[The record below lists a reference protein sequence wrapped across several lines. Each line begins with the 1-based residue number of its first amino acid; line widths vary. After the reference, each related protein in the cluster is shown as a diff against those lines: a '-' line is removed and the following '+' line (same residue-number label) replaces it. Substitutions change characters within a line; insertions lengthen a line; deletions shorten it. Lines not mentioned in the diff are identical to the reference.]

1 MKTLVKHDNVGKWL
15 GSRKGF
21 LFIPLAFL
29 VARIALIP
37 VIQPE
42 RPVVE
47 CIEPP
52 YNGCGFAFDEAHYI
66 PAVRRM
72 LYRGEIV
79 NLEHPPLSKLL
90 IMVGIMLLGD
100 NPWGWR
106 VPGTLLSALTVL
118 LVGLIAYRVSRDVK
132 LAMLSQTF
140 AVTDVTFF
148 NVSGLAILDPPFL
161 VFTLLSLYFLLEKRM
176 GLAGLFMGLAMLSKS
191 SALVALFAVVAVD
204 ALHSYVKTHDLDAA
218 ISASRE
224 SVRRVG
230 LPALAVFL
238 VGVGIFDVAT
248 GVFPTPL
255 HHLSFM
261 LDYHSNLR
269 YFDPRQVEL
278 PLSWIIPPISRGPA
292 PYFVVTVEPLRV
304 HTVAFW
310 GVSSPLWWSIWLLIP
325 LAYYRVKRYIATKE
339 HAENPDPHT
348 TLLAWTA
355 TNMGLFAFMS
365 YVLKRWVYSF
375 YFLQVS
381 LIMAALLPAVL
392 KSEKHDTLLSVLLA
406 AQIIWFI
413 MFLPVKP
420 LWLIETLTS
429 LGLGEVPW
437 V

>member
-1 MKTLVKHDNVGKWL
+1 MKALVKKDSVTKWL
-15 GSRKGF
+15 GSWKV
-21 LFIPLAFL
+21 LPIIPLAFL
-29 VARIALIP
+29 IARLALIP
-37 VIQPE
+37 VIQPG
-42 RPVVE
+42 RPVME

-52 YNGCGFAFDEAHYI
+52 YDGCGFAFDEAHYI
-66 PAVRRM
+66 PAVRKM
-72 LYRGEIV
+72 LYRGEVV

-90 IMVGIMLLGD
+90 IMAGMTLLGD

-106 VPGTLLSALTVL
+106 VPGTLLSVLTVL
-118 LVGLIAYRVSRDVK
+118 FVGLIAYRVSRDVK
-132 LAMLSQTF
+132 LAMFSQTF

-161 VFTLLSLYFLLEKRM
+161 TFTLLSLYFLLERRM
-176 GLAGLFMGLAMLSKS
+176 GLAGLFMGLAVLSKT
-191 SALVALFAVVAVD
+191 SALIALLAVVAVD
-204 ALHSYVKTHDLDAA
+204 ALHSYVKSHDLDAA
-218 ISASRE
+218 VITAKNSAIQI
-224 SVRRVG
+224 G
-230 LPALAVFL
+230 MPALAVFL
-238 VGVGIFDVAT
+238 VGLGVFDVAT
-248 GVFPTPL
+248 GAFPTPL

-269 YFDPRQVEL
+269 YFEPRQVEL

-292 PYFVVTVEPLRV
+292 PYFVVTVEPIKV

-339 HAENPDPHT
+339 SVENPDPHT
-348 TLLAWTA
+348 ALLAWSA
-355 TNMGLFAFMS
+355 TSMGLFVFLA
-365 YVLKRWVYSF
+365 YILKRWVYSF

-406 AQIIWFI
+406 AQIIWFL

-420 LWLIETLTS
+420 LWLIETLTG

>member
-1 MKTLVKHDNVGKWL
+1 MKALVKHDSISRWL
-15 GSRKGF
+15 GTRKT
-21 LFIPLAFL
+21 LIIIPLAFL
-29 VARIALIP
+29 VARMALIP

-42 RPVVE
+42 RPAME

-52 YNGCGFAFDEAHYI
+52 YDGCGFAFDEAHYI
-66 PAVRRM
+66 PAVRKM
-72 LYRGEIV
+72 LYRGEAV

-90 IMVGIMLLGD
+90 IMAGIRLLGD

-106 VPGTLLSALTVL
+106 VPGTLLSVLTVL
-118 LVGLIAYRVSRDVK
+118 FVGLIAYRVSRDVK
-132 LAMLSQTF
+132 LAMFSQTF

-161 VFTLLSLYFLLEKRM
+161 TFTLISLYFLLERRM
-176 GLAGLFMGLAMLSKS
+176 GLAGLFMGLAMLFKS
-191 SALVALFAVVAVD
+191 SALVVLLAVVAVD
-204 ALHSYVKTHDLDAA
+204 TLHAYVKSHDLDAA

-238 VGVGIFDVAT
+238 VGIGIFDAAT
-248 GVFPTPL
+248 GAFPTPL

-292 PYFVVTVEPLRV
+292 PYFVVTVEPIKV

-325 LAYYRVKRYIATKE
+325 LAYYRVKRYITMKE
-339 HAENPDPHT
+339 RVENPDPHT
-348 TLLAWTA
+348 ALLAWSA
-355 TNMGLFAFMS
+355 TSIGLFAFLA
-365 YVLKRWVYSF
+365 YILKRWVYSF

>member
-1 MKTLVKHDNVGKWL
+1 VKALVKHDSVTKWL
-15 GSRKGF
+15 GTRKA
-21 LFIPLAFL
+21 LLLIPLVFL
-29 VARIALIP
+29 VARLALIP

-42 RPVVE
+42 RSAME

-52 YNGCGFAFDEAHYI
+52 YDGCGFAFDEAHYI
-66 PAVRRM
+66 PAVRKM
-72 LYRGEIV
+72 LYRGEVV

-90 IMVGIMLLGD
+90 IMAGIRLLGD

-118 LVGLIAYRVSRDVK
+118 LVGLIAYGVSRDVR

-161 VFTLLSLYFLLEKRM
+161 TFTLISLYFLLEKRM
-176 GLAGLFMGLAMLSKS
+176 GLAGLFMGLAILSKS
-191 SALVALFAVVAVD
+191 SALVVLLAVVVVD
-204 ALHSYVKTHDLDAA
+204 ALHSYVKSHDLDVA

-224 SVRRVG
+224 SIRRVG

-238 VGVGIFDVAT
+238 VGIGIFDAAT

-292 PYFVVTVEPLRV
+292 PYFVVTVEPIKV

-325 LAYYRVKRYIATKE
+325 LAYYRVKRYITMKE
-339 HAENPDPHT
+339 RVENPDPHT
-348 TLLAWTA
+348 ALLAWSA
-355 TNMGLFAFMS
+355 TSMGLFAFLA
-365 YVLKRWVYSF
+365 YILKRWVYSF

-413 MFLPVKP
+413 IFLPVKP

>member
-1 MKTLVKHDNVGKWL
+1 
-15 GSRKGF
+15 
-21 LFIPLAFL
+21 
-29 VARIALIP
+29 
-37 VIQPE
+37 
-42 RPVVE
+42 
-47 CIEPP
+47 
-52 YNGCGFAFDEAHYI
+52 
-66 PAVRRM
+66 
-72 LYRGEIV
+72 
-79 NLEHPPLSKLL
+79 
-90 IMVGIMLLGD
+90 
-100 NPWGWR
+100 
-106 VPGTLLSALTVL
+106 
-118 LVGLIAYRVSRDVK
+118 VGLIAYRVSRDVK

-161 VFTLLSLYFLLEKRM
+161 TFTLLSLYFLLERRM

-191 SALVALFAVVAVD
+191 SALVVLLAVVAVD
-204 ALHSYVKTHDLDAA
+204 TLHAYVKSHDLDAA

-238 VGVGIFDVAT
+238 VGVGIFDATT

-292 PYFVVTVEPLRV
+292 PYFVVTVEPIKV
-304 HTVAFW
+304 HTIAFW
-310 GVSSPLWWSIWLLIP
+310 GVSSPLWWSIWLLVP
-325 LAYYRVKRYIATKE
+325 LAYYRLKRYIATKE
-339 HAENPDPHT
+339 HVENPDPHT

-355 TNMGLFAFMS
+355 TNMGIFALMS
-365 YVLKRWVYSF
+365 YILKRWVYSF

-392 KSEKHDTLLSVLLA
+392 KSEKHDTLLSILLV
-406 AQIIWFI
+406 AQIIWFL

-420 LWLIETLTS
+420 LWLIEALTA

>member
-1 MKTLVKHDNVGKWL
+1 M
-15 GSRKGF
+15 F
-21 LFIPLAFL
+21 
-29 VARIALIP
+29 
-37 VIQPE
+37 
-42 RPVVE
+42 
-47 CIEPP
+47 
-52 YNGCGFAFDEAHYI
+52 
-66 PAVRRM
+66 
-72 LYRGEIV
+72 
-79 NLEHPPLSKLL
+79 
-90 IMVGIMLLGD
+90 
-100 NPWGWR
+100 
-106 VPGTLLSALTVL
+106 
-118 LVGLIAYRVSRDVK
+118 
-132 LAMLSQTF
+132 SQTF

-161 VFTLLSLYFLLEKRM
+161 TFMLLSLYFLLERRM

-191 SALVALFAVVAVD
+191 SALVVLLAVVALD
-204 ALHSYVKTHDLDAA
+204 ILHSYVKSHDLDVA

-224 SVRRVG
+224 SIRRVG

-238 VGVGIFDVAT
+238 IGIGIFDAAT
-248 GVFPTPL
+248 GAFPTPL

-292 PYFVVTVEPLRV
+292 PYFVVTVEPIKA
-304 HTVAFW
+304 HTIAFW
-310 GVSSPLWWSIWLLIP
+310 GVSSPLWWSIWLLVP
-325 LAYYRVKRYIATKE
+325 LAYYRLKRYVATKE
-339 HAENPDPHT
+339 HVENPDPHT
-348 TLLAWTA
+348 VLLAWTA
-355 TNMGLFAFMS
+355 ANMGLFAFMS

-392 KSEKHDTLLSVLLA
+392 KSEKHDTLLSILLV

>member
-1 MKTLVKHDNVGKWL
+1 VKALVKQDSVTKWL
-15 GSRKGF
+15 GTQKA
-21 LFIPLAFL
+21 LLLIPLAFL
-29 VARIALIP
+29 VARMALIP

-42 RPVVE
+42 RPAIE

-52 YNGCGFAFDEAHYI
+52 YERCGFAFDEAHYI
-66 PAVRRM
+66 PAVRKM
-72 LYRGEIV
+72 LYRGEVV

-90 IMVGIMLLGD
+90 IMAGIRLLGD

-161 VFTLLSLYFLLEKRM
+161 TFTLISLYFLLERRM

-191 SALVALFAVVAVD
+191 SALVVLLAVVVVD
-204 ALHSYVKTHDLDAA
+204 ALHSYVKSHDLDVA

-224 SVRRVG
+224 SIRRVG

-238 VGVGIFDVAT
+238 VGIGIFDAAT

-261 LDYHSNLR
+261 LDYHSNLK

-292 PYFVVTVEPLRV
+292 PYFVVTVEPIKV

-325 LAYYRVKRYIATKE
+325 LAYYRVKRYITMKE
-339 HAENPDPHT
+339 RVENPDPHT
-348 TLLAWTA
+348 ALLAWSA
-355 TNMGLFAFMS
+355 TSMGLFAFLA
-365 YVLKRWVYSF
+365 YILKRWVYSF

-392 KSEKHDTLLSVLLA
+392 KSEKHDTLLSILLV
-406 AQIIWFI
+406 AQIIWFL

-420 LWLIETLTS
+420 LWLIETLTG

>member
-1 MKTLVKHDNVGKWL
+1 MKTIVKHDNIGKWL
-15 GSRKGF
+15 ENRKA
-21 LFIPLAFL
+21 LLIISLAFL
-29 VARIALIP
+29 VARMVLIP

-42 RPVVE
+42 RPAME

-52 YNGCGFAFDEAHYI
+52 YDGCGFAFDEAHYV
-66 PAVRRM
+66 PAVRKM
-72 LYRGEIV
+72 LYQGEVV

-90 IMVGIMLLGD
+90 IMAGIILLGD

-106 VPGTLLSALTVL
+106 IPGTFFSALTIL
-118 LVGLIAYRVSRDVK
+118 LVGLIAYRFSKDVK
-132 LAMLSQTF
+132 LATLSQTF
-140 AVTDVTFF
+140 AITDVTFF
-148 NVSGLAILDPPFL
+148 NISGLAILDPPFL
-161 VFTLLSLYFLLEKRM
+161 TFTLISLYFLLERRM

-191 SALVALFAVVAVD
+191 SAFVVLLAIVVVD
-204 ALHSYVKTHDLDAA
+204 VLHSYVKSHDLDAA

-224 SVRRVG
+224 SVRHVG

-238 VGVGIFDVAT
+238 VGIGIFDVAT

-278 PLSWIIPPISRGPA
+278 PLSWITPPISRGPA

-304 HTVAFW
+304 HTIAFW
-310 GVSSPLWWSIWLLIP
+310 GVSSPLWWSIWLLVP
-325 LAYYRVKRYIATKE
+325 LAYYRLKRYIATKE
-339 HAENPDPHT
+339 RVENPDPHT
-348 TLLAWTA
+348 MLLAWTTA
-355 TNMGLFAFMS
+355 NMGLFAFMS
-365 YVLKRWVYSF
+365 YILKRWVYSF

-392 KSEKHDTLLSVLLA
+392 KSEKHDMLLSTLLAV
-406 AQIIWFI
+406 QIIWFI

-420 LWLIETLTS
+420 LWLIEMLTS
-429 LGLGEVPW
+429 LGLGDVPW

>member
-1 MKTLVKHDNVGKWL
+1 MKVLVKHDNVGRWL
-15 GSRKGF
+15 GTRKA
-21 LFIPLAFL
+21 LLIIPLAFL
-29 VARIALIP
+29 VARMALIP

-42 RPVVE
+42 RSAME
-47 CIEPP
+47 CIESP
-52 YNGCGFAFDEAHYI
+52 YDGCGFGFDEAHYI
-66 PAVRRM
+66 PAVRKM
-72 LYRGEIV
+72 LYQGEVV

-90 IMVGIMLLGD
+90 IMAGMTLLGD

-106 VPGTLLSALTVL
+106 VPGTLLSAITVL
-118 LVGLIAYRVSRDVK
+118 LVGLIAYRFSRDVK
-132 LAMLSQTF
+132 VAMLSQTF

-161 VFTLLSLYFLLEKRM
+161 TFTLISLYFLLEKRM

-191 SALVALFAVVAVD
+191 SALVVLLAVVAVD
-204 ALHSYVKTHDLDAA
+204 ILHSYVKSHDLDVA

-224 SVRRVG
+224 SIRRVG

-238 VGVGIFDVAT
+238 VGVGIFDAAT
-248 GVFPTPL
+248 GAFPTPL

-278 PLSWIIPPISRGPA
+278 PLSWIIPPISRSPA
-292 PYFVVTVEPLRV
+292 PYFVVTVEPIKA
-304 HTVAFW
+304 HTIAFW
-310 GVSSPLWWSIWLLIP
+310 GVSSPLWWSIWLLVP
-325 LAYYRVKRYIATKE
+325 LAYYRLKRYIATKE
-339 HAENPDPHT
+339 HVENPDPHT
-348 TLLAWTA
+348 VLLAWTA
-355 TNMGLFAFMS
+355 ANMGLFAFMS

-381 LIMAALLPAVL
+381 LIMAALLPVVL
-392 KSEKHDTLLSVLLA
+392 KSEKHDMLLSVLLV

>member
-52 YNGCGFAFDEAHYI
+52 YDGCGFAFDEAHYI

-72 LYRGEIV
+72 LYRGETV

-106 VPGTLLSALTVL
+106 IPGAFFSALTIL
-118 LVGLIAYRVSRDVK
+118 LVGLIAYRFSKDVK

-161 VFTLLSLYFLLEKRM
+161 TFMLLSLYFLLEKRM
-176 GLAGLFMGLAMLSKS
+176 GLAGLFMGLAMLSKT
-191 SALVALFAVVAVD
+191 SALIALLAVVAVD
-204 ALHSYVKTHDLDAA
+204 ALHSYVKSHDLDVVVTTAKNSA
-218 ISASRE
+218 IQI
-224 SVRRVG
+224 G
-230 LPALAVFL
+230 MPALAVFL
-238 VGVGIFDVAT
+238 VGLGVFDVAT
-248 GVFPTPL
+248 GAFPTPL

-292 PYFVVTVEPLRV
+292 PYFVVTVEPIKV
-304 HTVAFW
+304 HTIAFW
-310 GVSSPLWWSIWLLIP
+310 GVSSPLWWSIWLLVP
-325 LAYYRVKRYIATKE
+325 LAYYRLKRYIATKE
-339 HAENPDPHT
+339 HVENPDPHT

-355 TNMGLFAFMS
+355 TNMGIFALMN
-365 YVLKRWVYSF
+365 YILKRWVYSF

-392 KSEKHDTLLSVLLA
+392 KLEKHDTLLSILLV
-406 AQIIWFI
+406 AQIIWFL

-420 LWLIETLTS
+420 LWLIETLTA